1 MKLLTYPEN
10 KNAYKALITAEYVG
24 VQIDVPSS
32 FQMGVDN
39 KTPDFL
45 CKNPFG
51 KVLPNSVFDS
61 AC

>member
-10 KNAYKALITAEYVG
+10 KNAYKALIAAEYVG

-45 CKNPFG
+45 SKNPFG
-51 KVLPNSVFDS
+51 KVQPVNPFAV
-61 AC
+61 AR